1 MNSYFTQSSAA
12 GSSTRQKSKR
22 NVFKH
27 KYFRWFWYLVGLPV
41 IVLLSGYVTWG
52 KIAIPLKALFMI
64 TMMGTLYIGLLINR
78 YQADDHRS
86 YRTFGLSIFYTS
98 VGYLAIFA
106 LLALFRLYYSRTFLL
121 SSYVF
126 VAGWILM
133 DLLFMGKHHP
143 NYLIISGGIAD
154 KIKNIKRRKWDIVNK
169 LPSTNSLLAYDGI
182 VIDLHVHEDENHVLN
197 ALANASL
204 HDVAIIHAA
213 SVLEQYRGQTD
224 LDYVAEEGLYDL
236 SSHKIYPATKR
247 GIEVLFTLL
256 LSPFILLIAAV
267 AAAAVKV
274 SSKGPVIYSQDRI
287 GRNGKF
293 FTLYK
298 FRSMTMGSERYGP
311 QFAVK
316 QDKRVTKVGTFIRK
330 FRIDE
335 IPQFW
340 NVLKGDMSLIGPRP
354 EQKMFVELFNDEIPF
369 YSYRHKVRPGITGW
383 AQIKDGY
390 ADGVK
395 STKRKLE
402 YDFYYIKNLSFSLD
416 LLIIYATIKTILTG
430 FGSR

>member
-1 MNSYFTQSSAA
+1 
-12 GSSTRQKSKR
+12 
-22 NVFKH
+22 
-27 KYFRWFWYLVGLPV
+27 
-41 IVLLSGYVTWG
+41 
-52 KIAIPLKALFMI
+52 
-64 TMMGTLYIGLLINR
+64 
-78 YQADDHRS
+78 
-86 YRTFGLSIFYTS
+86 
-98 VGYLAIFA
+98 
-106 LLALFRLYYSRTFLL
+106 
-121 SSYVF
+121 
-126 VAGWILM
+126 
-133 DLLFMGKHHP
+133 
-143 NYLIISGGIAD
+143 
-154 KIKNIKRRKWDIVNK
+154 
-169 LPSTNSLLAYDGI
+169 LAYDGI